1 MNEDTDYIPG
11 QEAADILQVSERT
24 VQRYATGS
32 NRRIR
37 SRKYTGSKKLYYL
50 RSDVEA
56 LADELGLARSAETV
70 SRPKV
75 EMMPAGEML
84 NYLRERDQE
93 LKEAQRALA
102 AAMAE
107 IGQGRAQL
115 EQRRML
121 ETQYQEVSTERD
133 TLRQEISRLR
143 GHRLAAIV
151 IIVMLL
157 LFVGVLVFLLFGRP

>member
-1 MNEDTDYIPG
+1 MSENDYISG

-32 NRRIR
+32 DRRIR

-56 LADELGLARSAETV
+56 LASELGLARTAETV
-70 SRPKV
+70 SRPKA

-115 EQRRML
+115 EQRRLL
-121 ETQYQEVSTERD
+121 ESRYDEVTTERD
-133 TLRQEISRLR
+133 TLKQEIGRLR

-151 IIVMLL
+151 VIIMLL
-157 LFVGVLVFLLFGRP
+157 AFVAVLAFLLYGRA